1 MSSLD
6 WPAGWERTPAEDRE
20 RTTKFGASLAASSGA
35 IETEMSRMDVDDF
48 RASTASGGSYTKRSG
63 LPKHNANPDDP
74 GFVLRWTDNGEQF
87 AVACDHYADL
97 RDNVRSVYLWINE
110 TRLRSQRPVRTGDA
124 EFAAARLPSGEEED
138 AVVATAAPH
147 EVLEV
152 APDATDP
159 VVEAAFKQKIKSA
172 HPDQGGTTAEFGR
185 VKDAKDAMLGGETA

>member
-1 MSSLD
+1 MSAID
-6 WPAGWERTPAEDRE
+6 WPIDWERTPEGERE
-20 RTTKFGASLAASSGA
+20 RTTKFNASLAKSTDA

-74 GFVLRWTDNGEQF
+74 GFVLRWTDDGEQF

-97 RDNVRSVYLWINE
+97 RDNVRSVYKWINE
-110 TRLRSQRPVRTGDA
+110 TRLRSQRPVLTGDA
-124 EFAAARLPSGEEED
+124 EFAAARLPSGDEET

-152 APDATDP
+152 APDASDA
-159 VVEAAFKQKIKSA
+159 VVQAAFRQKMKSA
-172 HPDQGGTTAEFGR
+172 HPDQGGDTEQFER
-185 VKDAKDAMLGGETA
+185 VRNAKEAMLGGDGQ